1 MMPPWRL
8 WEGICPVNVHDR
20 ECRSSRGYPTV
31 LPKPENPVQR
41 SLTMALGLALIL
53 YAGAASGLQV
63 LHVSV
68 ETGNDAWLGDADHPL
83 ASLRGA
89 RDAIREIKS
98 NAGLP
103 PGGIEVRVRAGTYRL
118 AHALEFGEED
128 AGTAD
133 APIVYR
139 ASRKGTVR
147 LSGGVTLNGF
157 VRVTNPQVL
166 ARLDPGVRDK
176 VWQINLREHMPELGE
191 TVTLEPR
198 LELFFNDHP
207 MTLARWP
214 NEGYTLVKE
223 VPPQDESD
231 GTGGQFIYLDDRVE
245 RWVNEKEVWLH
256 GYWRYQWSDEHMQVA
271 SIDPQKRL
279 VTLAPPRHRFGYSR
293 NKPFYALNLLCELDQ
308 PGEWHLDHD
317 SGTLYFYPPAPL
329 AQGRVEVSRAPSI
342 LRLTAASYLTFSGF
356 TLEATQGDGVVIDSC
371 TAVTIV
377 SCTLRN
383 LGNLAVSIRGG
394 RQVRVVG
401 CDISETGNGGIV
413 IIGGDRQ
420 TLIPANHAAI
430 NNHIVRVGRWRRMN
444 SPGINLAGVGNRA
457 AHNLIHDLPHSAIW
471 FGGNDMVIEFN
482 EIHSV
487 CYEANDA
494 GAIYT
499 GRNWTCRGNVVRNN
513 FFHDVHGLG
522 GRFVMGIYLDD
533 MFSSVDIHDNLFYR
547 VLNSVVI
554 GGGRDNSVTNNIFV
568 ESGAA
573 VTVDARALQSWAD
586 YHANGWLEEQR
597 KDGTISGIAFDQPP
611 HSERYPR
618 LAAIMDGTPKA
629 PEGNLI
635 ARNISFNGRWDNITA
650 DAAEYLRVEDNLVDV
665 DPHFVDDENLNFQ
678 LRDDSPALKLGF
690 ERFPIER
697 VGLIDD
703 ATRASWPVQH
713 TVRPFTR
720 QRRPWPTPPDTLL
733 VPHLAGAIEIDG
745 ILGDSGWGGD
755 AAAVLVNENLSG
767 DVSYGLEGGDETA
780 DSRAGRAWVV
790 HDGTHLLIAA
800 DNPVSQ
806 KQPIRPGNVWGLDD
820 AIEIAVC
827 RETPGIRSP
836 ILVLRGFPSG
846 HFESSQEANAPSF
859 DAQRA
864 AEGVQYAAMISLGA
878 WTAEWRIPFASL
890 GIDPALERG
899 LAFNITVRK
908 TADNQWRLWRG
919 TGTSTWEVFEAGFIE
934 LE

>member
-1 MMPPWRL
+1 
-8 WEGICPVNVHDR
+8 
-20 ECRSSRGYPTV
+20 
-31 LPKPENPVQR
+31 
-41 SLTMALGLALIL
+41 MALGLALIL

-611 HSERYPR
+611 HSERYPH